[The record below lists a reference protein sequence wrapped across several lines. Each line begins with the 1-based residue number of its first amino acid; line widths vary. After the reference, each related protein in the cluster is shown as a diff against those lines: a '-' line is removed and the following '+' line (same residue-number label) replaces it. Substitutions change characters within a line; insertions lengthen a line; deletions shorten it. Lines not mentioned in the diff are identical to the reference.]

1 MIDDRNNSRNYA
13 GRNLSDVF
21 KELQAMQQQ
30 SKGQNTNQ
38 SANVNRVN
46 KNQILNSKPMTPV
59 KTHSYYDFND
69 EINEVPNYSYE
80 IPNYNSRPKE
90 SIFSKFK
97 NKSRTYKSYSAT
109 SKGDL
114 KLSNILTACAILAV
128 ATAVFFPKA
137 SSFQAS
143 YAKEIPS
150 VDISEYEIN
159 RHRLNIQSIISDNSD
174 MDRVKEQATEEREV
188 EFETEYT
195 ENPSLPKNEEV
206 VVQEGINGKENV
218 TVVKTYENGE
228 FVEEIILSKETLE
241 ESTPKIVDRGSSEF
255 LAKLKAHVGDTLY
268 LTSDAKLKEEASDE
282 SEDVAE
288 IIKTMDVKLLELPNE
303 EWCKVSFET
312 LEGYIKSSSLTSS
325 YATPAI
331 VEQNR
336 IQKILQKVN
345 IHMALNK
352 SSGLTLNDYKKIFT
366 GLPQDTNHIFQDNYT
381 VFYNLDKKYNINGI
395 FLASIAIHESG
406 WGTSQIANE
415 KKNLFGYGAY
425 DNTPYESSYSFE
437 TYEEGIDLVA
447 RSLVKYYINPAG
459 TKIYDGETA
468 SAWYYNG
475 PTLEGV
481 NTRYA
486 SDKDWHTKVYSYMEM
501 LYKRLK

>member
-21 KELQAMQQQ
+21 KELQAMQQPKTQ
-30 SKGQNTNQ
+30 VTNRNTNQ
-38 SANVNRVN
+38 V
-46 KNQILNSKPMTPV
+46 KQNQILNSKPMTPV
-59 KTHSYYDFND
+59 KTHSYYDFD
-69 EINEVPNYSYE
+69 EQINEVPDYSYE
-80 IPNYNSRPKE
+80 IPNFNNRPKQ
-90 SIFSKFK
+90 SIFSKIRNK
-97 NKSRTYKSYSAT
+97 ASSYKYYGTTNKS
-109 SKGDL
+109 DL

-128 ATAVFFPKA
+128 STAIFFPKA
-137 SSFQAS
+137 SSFQTS
-143 YAKEIPS
+143 YARETPVTS
-150 VDISEYEIN
+150 ISEYEIN
-159 RHRLNIQSIISDNSD
+159 RHRLNIQSIISENSD

-195 ENPSLPKNEEV
+195 VNPSLPKDEEV

-228 FVEEIILSKETLE
+228 FVEEIILSKELLE

-268 LTSDAKLKEEASDE
+268 LTSNANLKEEASE
-282 SEDVAE
+282 SSEDVAE
-288 IIKTMDVKLLELPNE
+288 IIKNMDVKLLELPNE
-303 EWCKVSFET
+303 EWCKVSYES

-345 IHMALNK
+345 INMALNK
-352 SSGLTLNDYKKIFT
+352 SSGLTLNDYKKVFT
-366 GLPQDTNHIFQDNYT
+366 GLSQDTNNIFQDNYT

-425 DNTPYESSYSFE
+425 DSSPYESSYSFE

-447 RSLVKYYINPAG
+447 RTLVKYYINPAG

-468 SAWYYNG
+468 VATYYNG

-486 SDKDWHTKVYSYMEM
+486 SDPDWHTKVYSYMEM
-501 LYKRLK
+501 LYNRLK

>member
-21 KELQAMQQQ
+21 KELQAMQQP
-30 SKGQNTNQ
+30 KAHNTTQNTNQ
-38 SANVNRVN
+38 VNQ
-46 KNQILNSKPMTPV
+46 NQILNSKPMTPV
-59 KTHSYYDFND
+59 KTHSYYDFN
-69 EINEVPNYSYE
+69 EQINEVPNYSYE
-80 IPNYNSRPKE
+80 IPNYNNRPKQ
-90 SIFSKFK
+90 SIFSKFRSK
-97 NKSRTYKSYSAT
+97 AGSYKYYGT
-109 SKGDL
+109 TNKGDL

-137 SSFQAS
+137 SSFQTS
-143 YAKEIPS
+143 YARETPS
-150 VDISEYEIN
+150 IDISEYEIN
-159 RHRLNIQSIISDNSD
+159 RHRLNIQSIISENSD
-174 MDRVKEQATEEREV
+174 MDRVKEQATEEREI
-188 EFETEYT
+188 EYETEYT
-195 ENPSLPKNEEV
+195 VNPSLPKDEEIV
-206 VVQEGINGKENV
+206 TQEGINGKENV

-241 ESTPKIVDRGSSEF
+241 EATPKIVDRGSSEF

-268 LTSDAKLKEEASDE
+268 LTSDAKLKEEASEE
-282 SEDVAE
+282 SEDIAE
-288 IIKTMDVKLLELPNE
+288 IIKNMDVKLLELPNE
-303 EWCKVSFET
+303 EWCKVSYES
-312 LEGYIKSSSLTSS
+312 LEGYIKSSSLTSA

-336 IQKILQKVN
+336 IQKILQKIN
-345 IHMALNK
+345 INMSLNK

-366 GLPQDTNHIFQDNYT
+366 GLPQDANHIFQDNYT

-425 DNTPYESSYSFE
+425 DSSPYESSYSFE

-447 RSLVKYYINPAG
+447 KTLVKYYINPAG
-459 TKIYDGETA
+459 TRIYDGEVA
-468 SAWYYNG
+468 SATYYNG
-475 PTLEGV
+475 PTLQGV

-501 LYKRLK
+501 LYNRLK